1 MEDTPRRKMAELV
14 LSQFSIS
21 GLLNTPQLTLSQSF
35 FLHFVLTYL
44 SAPRDILPGAAAALP
59 VLSLSTLSGEVRELA
74 RLAPLAPL

>member
-1 MEDTPRRKMAELV
+1 MKTFRHFLKPQNCVERNYIASMRV
-14 LSQFSIS
+14 L
-21 GLLNTPQLTLSQSF
+21 LL

-59 VLSLSTLSGEVRELA
+59 DLSLSTLSGEVRELA